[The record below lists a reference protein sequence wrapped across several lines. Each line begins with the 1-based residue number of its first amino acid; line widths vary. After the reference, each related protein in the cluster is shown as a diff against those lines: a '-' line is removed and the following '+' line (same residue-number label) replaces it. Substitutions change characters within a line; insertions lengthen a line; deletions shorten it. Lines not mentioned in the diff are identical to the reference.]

1 MLCDL
6 KIQFEKHMNEA
17 KFHLAEPLVSVIAA
31 LNKTE
36 GLYRKA
42 LVLKALNR
50 SSEAY
55 GVLQRLQTHC
65 EATRNTEVVIRYR
78 RTQPLR
84 LRATGCSVF

>member
-36 GLYRKA
+36 GLYRWVPGPA
-42 LVLKALNR
+42 HW
-50 SSEAY
+50 
-55 GVLQRLQTHC
+55 LQVWFELRLQLC
-65 EATRNTEVVIRYR
+65 VCVCV
-78 RTQPLR
+78 L
-84 LRATGCSVF
+84 TGKLWS